1 MREKGGQEVGVVFTY
16 LFHCVPE
23 ELLFSSLKQ
32 CSTLRPR
39 VWSRARV
46 TSE

>member
-1 MREKGGQEVGVVFTY
+1 MREKGRQEVGVVFTY

-32 CSTLRPR
+32 CSTLSACGQGRK
-39 VWSRARV
+39 
-46 TSE
+46 